1 MNISELSLKRPVLA
15 TVMSLFIILFG
26 VIGYYFLGVREYPA
40 IDPPVIS
47 VSTSYVGASADIIE
61 SQITEP
67 LEKVINGIPGIRTIT
82 SSSTVGNSNISVEF
96 NLNADLETAANDV
109 RDKVGQGVRNLPQDI
124 DAPPV
129 VTKSDANSD
138 FIIVMAVQSPSKGL
152 LELSDYAENV
162 LQNKFQTIPE
172 VSAVNIFGQKRP
184 AMRLWF
190 DPDKMSSYK
199 VAFSD
204 ISNVL
209 LNENV
214 QIPSGK
220 LYGNVTELT
229 INALGRLTTEQDFRN
244 LIIREDSSGIVRLS
258 DVAKVELGPEQYEQS
273 WRLNGV
279 SAVGIAIIPQPG
291 ANYINI
297 SDEFNKR
304 LEEIKKSQLGGDIIF
319 TTLIDNTNNIR
330 KSLTEVKQTLI
341 IALSLVILVI
351 FFFFRSWLIALRP
364 LIDIPISLIS
374 TFFIMYLFGFSI
386 NILTLLAIVLATGL
400 VVDDGIVVTEN
411 IFRKFER
418 GMPIRQAAVEGSKE
432 IFFVVLA
439 TSVTL
444 AIVFLPVVFLQ
455 GFVGSL
461 FREFGIVLAGAVLV
475 SSFVSLTITPVLN
488 VVLSRKKAQH
498 SKFYHKTEPFFN
510 GMETGYKRL
519 LESFI
524 NKRWIA
530 WLIIAGCLLIIFF
543 IGRILPSEIAPIE
556 DKGMIRIQ
564 VTAPEGTSFPQMT
577 KLTGKIENYLID
589 SIPERDF
596 VFFSVPG
603 FGGTGINSS
612 TGRLG
617 LINASERKRSQSE
630 IARDL
635 TTKMTRF
642 NDTRIFPIEEQ
653 TIAVGLASKGAL
665 PVQFVVQNLDFDKL
679 KTYVPKFLDAARADK
694 TFQNVDVNLKF
705 NKPEDDLYIDRIKA
719 RDLGLTVNDINDVL
733 LSAFSGRRLDYFIMN
748 GKQYQVI
755 GQVQLNERQEPADI
769 MKLYVRNNKGVYI
782 SLATVVKIVPNAI
795 PPALFHYNR
804 YKSATFSASLAAGK
818 TVGDGVKA
826 MQAIA
831 AKVLDN
837 SFQTSLSGPSRDYSE
852 SSSNTAFAFLLA
864 LMLIYLVLAAQ
875 FESFKDPFTIMLT
888 VPLAIAGALLCLWI
902 FRQTINIFSEIG
914 MIMLIGLVT
923 KNGILIVEFA
933 NKKRE
938 QGLPLRQGV
947 IEAATQRLRPILMTS
962 LATSLGALPIALSL
976 GSASTSRI
984 PLGVVVVGGILFSLI
999 LTLFVIPSV
1008 YTYISGKHEKSKEEE
1023 NVQAETEIL

>member
-67 LEKVINGIPGIRTIT
+67 LEKAINGIPGIRTIT
-82 SSSTVGNSNISVEF
+82 SSSSVGNSNISVEF
-96 NLNADLETAANDV
+96 NLSSDLETAANDV
-109 RDKVGQGVRNLPQDI
+109 RDKVSQAVRNLPQDI
-124 DAPPV
+124 DTPPV

-138 FIIVMAVQSPSKGL
+138 FIIIMAVQSPSKGL
-152 LELSDYAENV
+152 MELSDYAENI

-184 AMRLWF
+184 AMRLWI
-190 DPDKMSSYK
+190 DPDKMVSYN
-199 VAFSD
+199 VAFND
-204 ISNVL
+204 ITTL
-209 LNENV
+209 LLKENV
-214 QIPSGK
+214 EIPSGK
-220 LYGNVTELT
+220 LYGNKTELT
-229 INALGRLTTEQDFRN
+229 INTLGRLSTEKDFQD
-244 LIIREDSSGIVRLS
+244 LIIREDANGIVRLS
-258 DVAKVELGPEQYEQS
+258 DVAKVEIGPEQYEQS
-273 WRLNGV
+273 WKLNGV

-351 FFFFRSWLIALRP
+351 FLFFRSWLIALRP

-432 IFFVVLA
+432 IFFVVLS

-444 AIVFLPVVFLQ
+444 AIVFLPVVFLK

-488 VVLSRKKAQH
+488 VLLNRKNARH

-510 GMETGYKRL
+510 NMESDYKSRL
-519 LESFI
+519 ERFI
-524 NKRWIA
+524 DKRWLALVIVV
-530 WLIIAGCLLIIFF
+530 GCLVIVAFL
-543 IGRILPSEIAPIE
+543 GKNLQSEIAPLE
-556 DKGMIRIQ
+556 DKGMIRFQITGQ
-564 VTAPEGTSFPQMT
+564 EGASFEQMT
-577 KLTGKIENYLID
+577 NSVRNLENFLID

-596 VFFSVPG
+596 TFFAIPG
-603 FGGTGINSS
+603 FGGTGIN
-612 TGRLG
+612 TAAGRIG
-617 LINASERKRSQSE
+617 LINAGDRKKSQSL
-630 IARDL
+630 IASEL
-635 TTKMTRF
+635 TRKMTQF
-642 NDTRIFPIEEQ
+642 NDIRIFPVEEQ
-653 TIAVGLASKGAL
+653 TIAVGLASRGAL
-665 PVQFVVQNLDFDKL
+665 PVQFVIQNLDFEKL
-679 KTYVPKFLDAARADK
+679 KSFIPKFLEAARNDK

-705 NKPEDDLYIDRIKA
+705 NKPEADLYIDRIKA
-719 RDLGLTVNDINDVL
+719 RELGLTVKDINDVL

-748 GKQYQVI
+748 GKQYQI
-755 GQVQLNERQEPADI
+755 IAQVRLKDRQEPDDI
-769 MKLYVRNNKGVYI
+769 LKLYVRNNQGVYI
-782 SLATVVKIVPNAI
+782 SLATVVKIVTNAI
-795 PPALFHYNR
+795 PPSLFHFTR

-826 MQAIA
+826 MQSIA
-831 AKVLDN
+831 DKILDD

-852 SSSNTAFAFLLA
+852 SSSNTSFAFILA
-864 LMLIYLVLAAQ
+864 LVLIYLVLAAQ

-888 VPLAIAGALLCLWI
+888 VPLAIAGAFLSLWI
-902 FRQTINIFSEIG
+902 FGQTINIFSEIG

-923 KNGILIVEFA
+923 KNGIFIVEFA
-933 NKKRE
+933 NKKRD
-938 QGLPLRQGV
+938 QGMPVRQAV

-976 GSASTSRI
+976 GSAATSRI
-984 PLGVVVVGGILFSLI
+984 PLGVVVVGGLLFSLV

-1008 YTYISGKHEKSKEEE
+1008 YTYISGKRTVFMVDPDNNK
-1023 NVQAETEIL
+1023 T

>member
-47 VSTSYVGASADIIE
+47 VSTSYIGASADIIE

-82 SSSTVGNSNISVEF
+82 SSSAVGNSNISVEF
-96 NLNADLETAANDV
+96 NLSTDLETAANDV
-109 RDKVGQGVRNLPQDI
+109 RDKVGQGARNLPQDI

-152 LELSDYAENV
+152 MELSDYAENV

-184 AMRLWF
+184 AMRIWF
-190 DPDKMSSYK
+190 DPDKMSSYN
-199 VAFSD
+199 VAFND
-204 ISNVL
+204 ITSVL
-209 LNENV
+209 LKENV
-214 QIPSGK
+214 EIPSGK
-220 LYGNVTELT
+220 LYGNNTELT
-229 INALGRLTTEQDFRN
+229 INTLGRLTTEMDFKD
-244 LIIREDSSGIVRLS
+244 LIIREDSLGIVRLS

-304 LEEIKKSQLGGDIIF
+304 LDEIRKSQQGGDIIF

-330 KSLTEVKQTLI
+330 KSLKEVKQTLI

-351 FFFFRSWLIALRP
+351 FLFFRSWLIAIRP

-432 IFFVVLA
+432 IFFVVLS

-444 AIVFLPVVFLQ
+444 AIVFLPVVFLK

-488 VVLSRKKAQH
+488 VLLNRKSAQQ
-498 SKFYHKTEPFFN
+498 SKFYHNTEPFFN
-510 GMETGYKRL
+510 GMENGYKSI
-519 LESFI
+519 LENFI
-524 NKRWIA
+524 NRRWIA
-530 WLIIAGCLLIIFF
+530 WLIVFVCLLIIFF
-543 IGRILPSEIAPIE
+543 IGRSLQSEIAPIE
-556 DKGMIRIQ
+556 DKSMIRFQITGQ
-564 VTAPEGTSFPQMT
+564 EGASFKQMT
-577 KLTGKIENYLID
+577 ISTGRLENYLID

-596 VFFSVPG
+596 TFFAIPG
-603 FGGTGINSS
+603 FGGTGINSAA
-612 TGRLG
+612 GRLG
-617 LINASERKRSQSE
+617 LVGTSGRTKSQSE
-630 IARDL
+630 IAREL
-635 TTKMTRF
+635 TSKMTRF
-642 NDTRIFPIEEQ
+642 NDIRIFPVEEQ

-665 PVQFVVQNLDFDKL
+665 PVQFVVQNLDFEKL
-679 KTYVPKFLDAARADK
+679 RTFIPKFLDAARNDK

-705 NKPEDDLYIDRIKA
+705 NKPEDDLYVDRIKA
-719 RDLGLTVNDINDVL
+719 RDLGLTLNDINDVL

-748 GKQYQVI
+748 GRQYQVI
-755 GQVQLNERQEPADI
+755 GQVQLNDRQEPADI

-782 SLATVVKIVPNAI
+782 SLATVLKIVPNAI
-795 PPALFHYNR
+795 PPALFHFNR
-804 YKSATFSASLAAGK
+804 YKAATFSASLSPGK

-831 AKVLDN
+831 RSVLDDT
-837 SFQTSLSGPSRDYSE
+837 FQTSLSGPSRDYSE
-852 SSSNTAFAFLLA
+852 SSSNTAFAFILA
-864 LMLIYLVLAAQ
+864 LILIYLVLAAQ

-888 VPLAIAGALLCLWI
+888 VPLAIAGAILTLWI
-902 FRQTINIFSEIG
+902 FGQTINIFSEIG

-938 QGLPLRQGV
+938 QGIPMRQAV

-962 LATSLGALPIALSL
+962 LATSLGALPIALSI
-976 GSASTSRI
+976 GSAATSRI
-984 PLGVVVVGGILFSLI
+984 PLGVVVVGGILFSLV

-1008 YTYISGKHEKSKEEE
+1008 YTYISGKHELKHDEVEK
-1023 NVQAETEIL
+1023 LFPK

>member
-1 MNISELSLKRPVLA
+1 MNISELSLKRPVFA

-172 VSAVNIFGQKRP
+172 VSSVNIFGQKRP
-184 AMRLWF
+184 SMRLWF
-190 DPDKMSSYK
+190 DPDKMNSYK
-199 VAFSD
+199 IAFND
-204 ISNVL
+204 VTNVL

-214 QIPSGK
+214 EIPSGK
-220 LYGNVTELT
+220 LYGNNTELT
-229 INALGRLTTEQDFRN
+229 INTLGRLTTEQDFRD
-244 LIIREDSSGIVRLS
+244 LIIREDSAGIIRLS
-258 DVAKVELGPEQYEQS
+258 NIAKVELGPEQYEQT

-304 LEEIKKSQLGGDIIF
+304 LNDIKKSQQGGDIIF

-330 KSLTEVKQTLI
+330 RSLTEVKQTLI

-351 FFFFRSWLIALRP
+351 FLFFRSWLIALRP

-444 AIVFLPVVFLQ
+444 AIVFLPVVFLR

-475 SSFVSLTITPVLN
+475 SSFVSLTLTPVLN
-488 VVLSRKKAQH
+488 VILNRKNTRH
-498 SKFYHKTEPFFN
+498 SKFYHNTEPFFK
-510 GMETGYKRL
+510 GMENGYKKV

-524 NKRWIA
+524 KKRWIA
-530 WLIIAGCLLIIFF
+530 WLIVTACAIIIYF
-543 IGRILPSEIAPIE
+543 IGGSLQSEIAPTE

-564 VTAPEGTSFPQMT
+564 VTAPEGTSYVQMLKSAG
-577 KLTGKIENYLID
+577 KLEDYLID

-596 VFFSVPG
+596 VFFAVPG
-603 FGGTGINSS
+603 FGGSGINSA

-617 LINASERKRSQSE
+617 LINVSDRKKSQSD
-630 IARDL
+630 IAREL
-635 TTKMTRF
+635 VTKMNRF
-642 NDTRIFPIEEQ
+642 NDIRIFPIEEQ
-653 TIAVGLASKGAL
+653 TIAVGLASRGAL
-665 PVQFVVQNLDFDKL
+665 PVQFVVQNLDFEKL
-679 KTYVPKFLDAARADK
+679 RTFIPKFLDAARSDK
-694 TFQNVDVNLKF
+694 TFLNVDVNLKF
-705 NKPEDDLYIDRIKA
+705 NKPEADLYIDRIKA

-755 GQVQLNERQEPADI
+755 GQVQLNDRQQPTDI
-769 MKLYVRNNKGVYI
+769 MKLYVRNNKGEEI
-782 SLATVVKIVPNAI
+782 SMATVIKIVPNAI
-795 PPALFHYNR
+795 PPALFHFNR
-804 YKSATFSASLAAGK
+804 YKAATFSASLSPGK

-831 AKVLDN
+831 KSILDDT
-837 SFQTSLSGPSRDYSE
+837 FQTSLSGPSRDYSE

-875 FESFKDPFTIMLT
+875 FESFKDPFIIMLT
-888 VPLAIAGALLCLWI
+888 VPLAIAGAVLSLWI

-938 QGLPLRQGV
+938 QGLPMSQAV
-947 IEAATQRLRPILMTS
+947 VEAATQRLRPILMTS

-976 GSASTSRI
+976 GSAATSRI

-1008 YTYISGKHEKSKEEE
+1008 YTYISGKREISKDEAEK
-1023 NVQAETEIL
+1023 VTA